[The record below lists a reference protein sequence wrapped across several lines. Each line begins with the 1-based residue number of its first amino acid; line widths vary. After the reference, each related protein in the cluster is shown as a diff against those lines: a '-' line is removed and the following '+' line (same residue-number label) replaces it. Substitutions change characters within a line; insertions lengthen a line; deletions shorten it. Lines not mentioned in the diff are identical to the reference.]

1 LDRSHAIL
9 LTLAVSRTAGSD
21 VVEYLIKSREGTL

>member
-1 LDRSHAIL
+1 LDRRHAIL

-21 VVEYLIKSREGTL
+21 VVEYLIKSRK